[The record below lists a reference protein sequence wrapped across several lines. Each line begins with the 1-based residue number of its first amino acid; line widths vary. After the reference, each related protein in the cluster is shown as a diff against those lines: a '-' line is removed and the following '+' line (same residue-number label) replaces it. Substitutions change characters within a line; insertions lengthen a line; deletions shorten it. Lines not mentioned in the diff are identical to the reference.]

1 MEITERL
8 EAGAT
13 FAEILEMPPAVREL
27 IAGVASAALEAGR
40 VDEAERVLEGL
51 IAIHPRDPTSWAL
64 LARAHLRTG
73 KALAALFAA
82 EVGRQ
87 LAPADPSVRLAHA
100 EVRLAST
107 DGRGQAIEELRGL
120 RAAEG
125 GVGARATVLLE
136 ALGEGRGA

>member
-1 MEITERL
+1 MVLAKSDLRIATRYAELADDPKAGKRIFALIRAEWER
-8 EAGAT
+8 T
-13 FAEILEMPPAVREL
+13 Q
-27 IAGVASAALEAGR
+27 AALLDGEPVVGFQVVR
-40 VDEAERVLEGL
+40 SRGFDDVL
-51 IAIHPRDPTSWAL
+51 DPL
-64 LARAHLRTG
+64 G
-73 KALAALFAA
+73 PKELAALFAA

-87 LAPADPSVRLAHA
+87 LAPADPGVRLAHA

-136 ALGEGRGA
+136 ALGEGGGA